1 MPKIINH
8 DKRREEIAN
17 VAMKLIAEEG
27 IGKAT
32 VRGICRRGGFSTGV
46 IAHYFSNQKELLTY
60 VFEWHMEKVRVRL
73 QMTVDQ
79 IHISDKD
86 RLELVIKTLL
96 PGGIGQDP
104 DDDRQFSLGLLN
116 FMSSTPE
123 LEERL
128 RKGYKPLLNLLTQA
142 IKQAND
148 IPRPQAKSLA
158 TLIMSTIDG
167 IWLHRSLNM
176 INDNQ
181 LRKTA
186 RQLLSMASSRAVGST
201 SQERT
206 RQSTG

>member
-1 MPKIINH
+1 
-8 DKRREEIAN
+8 
-17 VAMKLIAEEG
+17 
-27 IGKAT
+27 
-32 VRGICRRGGFSTGV
+32 
-46 IAHYFSNQKELLTY
+46 
-60 VFEWHMEKVRVRL
+60 
-73 QMTVDQ
+73 
-79 IHISDKD
+79 
-86 RLELVIKTLL
+86 
-96 PGGIGQDP
+96 
-104 DDDRQFSLGLLN
+104 
-116 FMSSTPE
+116 MSSTPE